1 MNAIKYLA
9 SAAVLTLALGAVSCK
24 DDDGG
29 DPEVKNKIYLTVVD
43 GTTDIPVNYADEITI
58 NVDLSRNATADVD
71 FTFTVTGDHAE
82 ALEIIDNPVTV
93 TAGSRAA
100 SFRVK
105 TTDIELDG
113 PTSLTVTVASVPAG
127 YEMAS
132 PAMFNV
138 TPHSSL
144 AELTD
149 EQRAL
154 INSINETK
162 GFDLGKWIGNI
173 ALQGTIEFPGDGARA
188 PFIEAAT
195 IPLGGTT
202 AITLGSEAT
211 VETPTLTMA
220 ANPMGMRDYLFDSFR
235 KLTVDDKEY
244 FAYDED
250 PEAAPESLRLME
262 LIGWNATSAETF
274 EVSLPNIK
282 IVNYDPATQTADL
295 EFVATGD
302 DYLLDSDGDNI
313 YVEAWEEDFAF
324 EHESWIPFTYNYSAW
339 TRNLAKISANDPDAI
354 ELMGYNIIAHP
365 KAYLGMYDVNEDYW
379 EVEENNLYVAPAGKI
394 DFANGIMT
402 FEFPFDH
409 ADQYGYSRVK
419 VTYTLAK

>member
-1 MNAIKYLA
+1 MNAIKYFA

-58 NVDLSRNATADVD
+58 NVDLSQNAKADVA
-71 FTFTVTGDHAE
+71 FTFAVTGDHAE
-82 ALEIIDNPVTV
+82 AMEILDNPVTV

-105 TTDIELDG
+105 TTDVELEA
-113 PTSLTVTVASVPAG
+113 PVTLTVALASVPTG

-132 PAMFNV
+132 AAIFNV

-144 AELTD
+144 AELTA

-154 INSINETK
+154 ISSINEAK
-162 GFDLGKWIGNI
+162 GFDLGQWIGNI
-173 ALQGTIEFPGDGARA
+173 ALQGTIEFPGSGARA

-195 IPLGGTT
+195 IQLGGTT
-202 AITLGSEAT
+202 AITLGDEAT

-220 ANPMGMRDYLFDSFR
+220 ANPMGMRDYLYDSFR

-250 PEAAPESLRLME
+250 PEAAPESLRLMS
-262 LIGWNATSAETF
+262 LLGWNSTSAETF
-274 EVSLPNIK
+274 EVSLPDIK
-282 IVNYDPATQTADL
+282 IVNYDAATQTADL
-295 EFVATGD
+295 EFVVEGD
-302 DYLLDSDGDNI
+302 DYVLDKNGNHI
-313 YVEAWEEDFAF
+313 YNSLIEDDWYID
-324 EHESWIPFTYNYSAW
+324 HESWIPFAYNYSAW
-339 TRNLAKISANDPDAI
+339 NRNLDKIAANDPDAI
-354 ELMGYNIIAHP
+354 ELMTYSITANP
-365 KAYLGMYDVNEDYW
+365 KSYLGMNSVNEDYW
-379 EVEENNLYVAPAGKI
+379 EVEDNNLYVAPTGKI
-394 DFANGIMT
+394 DFAKGIMT